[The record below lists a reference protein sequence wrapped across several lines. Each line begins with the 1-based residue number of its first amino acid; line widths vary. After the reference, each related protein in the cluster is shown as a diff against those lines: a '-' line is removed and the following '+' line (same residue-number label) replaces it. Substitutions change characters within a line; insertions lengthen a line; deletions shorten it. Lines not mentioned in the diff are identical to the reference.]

1 MKKWRKPVMKAI
13 DILRTHLDRIV
24 LQYGHHP
31 GLTKEEAAYFYIGP
45 HEEVAPGVWHFYSL
59 AHSIVFICGDRLMQ
73 VDANIGFKAPEVIAD
88 LRKITQLPIDSI
100 AITHGH
106 VDHCLGTWHY
116 IQDNLRRGFQRPNV
130 IAHRNLRARID
141 KNKLM
146 EAHRSG
152 TDKKQFQVDMIFKE
166 EFVYANVEFTDRLEI
181 TISDQSFLIVFG
193 NGHTEDSI
201 WVYNPERKVL
211 CCGDLFQWTA
221 PNVGNPFKMQRF
233 ALENAQAL
241 EEMAG
246 MEAEVLCP
254 GHGPVIYGEK
264 EIQNCLLTAARYLH
278 YIQDHVVACLNKG
291 MILEETVDSLD
302 LPDDLVNSKWLPP
315 LYGHPVFI
323 AKGIFKR
330 YAGYYS
336 GRPAELF
343 PPSYAD
349 LGGEVVSLAGG
360 AQVVFDRA
368 QELKTQGRLKLACQ
382 LVEWLIESESD
393 NAEAWELYGLLYKER
408 ADTEFNM
415 QARGAWNQAVRR
427 AVANLELLQN

>member
-1 MKKWRKPVMKAI
+1 M
-13 DILRTHLDRIV
+13 
-24 LQYGHHP
+24 
-31 GLTKEEAAYFYIGP
+31 
-45 HEEVAPGVWHFYSL
+45 
-59 AHSIVFICGDRLMQ
+59 
-73 VDANIGFKAPEVIAD
+73 
-88 LRKITQLPIDSI
+88 
-100 AITHGH
+100 
-106 VDHCLGTWHY
+106 
-116 IQDNLRRGFQRPNV
+116 
-130 IAHRNLRARID
+130 
-141 KNKLM
+141 
-146 EAHRSG
+146 
-152 TDKKQFQVDMIFKE
+152 
-166 EFVYANVEFTDRLEI
+166 
-181 TISDQSFLIVFG
+181 
-193 NGHTEDSI
+193 
-201 WVYNPERKVL
+201 

-302 LPDDLVNSKWLPP
+302 LPDDLVTSKWLPP

-323 AKGIFKR
+323 ARGIFKR

-343 PPSYAD
+343 PPNYAD

>member
-1 MKKWRKPVMKAI
+1 MPKVKTI
-13 DILRTHLDRIV
+13 EILKQHLERIV

-31 GLTKEEAAYFYIGP
+31 GLTKEQAAYFYIGP

-59 AHSIVFICGDRLMQ
+59 AHSIVFICGDRLML
-73 VDANIGFKAPEVIAD
+73 VDANIGFKAPDVIAD
-88 LRKITQLPIDSI
+88 MRKITELPIDSI

-116 IQDNLRRGFQRPNV
+116 VQDNLQRGYQRPNV

-146 EAHRSG
+146 EAHRSE
-152 TDKKQFQVDMIFKE
+152 TDKKQFQVDMDFKE

-181 TISDQSFLIVFG
+181 SVNDQSFLIVFG
-193 NGHTEDSI
+193 SGHTEDSI

-221 PNVGNPFKMQRF
+221 PNVGNPYKMQRF
-233 ALENAQAL
+233 ALENAQTL

-246 MEAEVLCP
+246 QGAEVLCP
-254 GHGPVIYGEK
+254 GHGPVIYGKE

-278 YIQDHVVACLNKG
+278 FIQDHVVACLNKG
-291 MILEETVDSLD
+291 MILEETVNSLD
-302 LPDDLVNSKWLPP
+302 MPEALMNSKWLPP

-343 PPSYAD
+343 PPDYAE
-349 LGGEVVSLAGG
+349 LGNEVVSLAGG
-360 AQVVFDRA
+360 AQAVIERA
-368 QELKTQGRLKLACQ
+368 RDLKMQGRLKLACQ
-382 LVEWLIESESD
+382 LAEWLIETEPD
-393 NAEAWELYGLLYKER
+393 NNDAWELYGLLYKER
-408 ADTEFNM
+408 AEGEVNM

-427 AVANLELLQN
+427 AVANLERLV

>member
-1 MKKWRKPVMKAI
+1 MKTI
-13 DILRTHLDRIV
+13 DILKEHLNRIV

-31 GLTKEEAAYFYIGP
+31 GLSKEEAAYFYIGP

-88 LRKITQLPIDSI
+88 MRKITELPIGSI

-106 VDHCLGTWHY
+106 VDHCLGTWYY
-116 IQDNLRRGFQRPNV
+116 IQDNLKHGYERPNV

-141 KNKLM
+141 KNILM

-152 TDKKQFQVDMIFKE
+152 TDKKQFQVDMDFKE

-181 TISDQSFLIVFG
+181 AVNDQCFLIVFG
-193 NGHTEDSI
+193 SGHTEDSI
-201 WVYNPERKVL
+201 WIYNPERKVL

-221 PNVGNPFKMQRF
+221 PNVGNPYKMQRF

-246 MEAEVLCP
+246 QEAEVLCP
-254 GHGPVIYGEK
+254 GHGPVIYGK
-264 EIQNCLLTAARYLH
+264 AEIKKCLLTAARYLH
-278 YIQDHVVACLNKG
+278 FIQDHVVACLNKG
-291 MILEETVDSLD
+291 MILEETVNSLKMPEE
-302 LPDDLVNSKWLPP
+302 LMNSKWLPP

-323 AKGIFKR
+323 ARGIFKR

-336 GRPAELF
+336 GHPAELF
-343 PPSYAD
+343 PPDYA
-349 LGGEVVSLAGG
+349 EVGHEVINLAGG
-360 AQVVFDRA
+360 ASIIINRVKEL
-368 QELKTQGRLKLACQ
+368 QEKGCLEMACQ
-382 LVEWLIESESD
+382 LAEWLIEAESD
-393 NAEAWELYGLLYKER
+393 NIDAWEIYGLLYKKR
-408 ADTEFNM
+408 AEGEFNM

-427 AVANLELLQN
+427 AVANLDRLQG